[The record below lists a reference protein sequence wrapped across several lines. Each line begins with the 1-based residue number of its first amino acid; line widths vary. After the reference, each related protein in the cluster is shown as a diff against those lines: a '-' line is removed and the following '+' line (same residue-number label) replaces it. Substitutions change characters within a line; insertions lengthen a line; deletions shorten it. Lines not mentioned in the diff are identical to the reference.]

1 MGRALHIIV
10 DAFYT
15 QHYKCKNKNISN
27 VCKKNY
33 TYEDVTIHLQE
44 HYDSLGFCFYIY
56 SYDGFLPKSPVN
68 ICKINTL
75 YMDFFINYDL
85 FAIAIK
91 IFIHVIII
99 LDLLYVF

>member
-15 QHYKCKNKNISN
+15 QHYKLCKNKNISN

-33 TYEDVTIHLQE
+33 TYEDVTIHFQE

-56 SYDGFLPKSPVN
+56 SYDGFLPKRPVK
-68 ICKINTL
+68 ICKYTLHGFLILTMIYSLLQLKYL
-75 YMDFFINYDL
+75 YML
-85 FAIAIK
+85 
-91 IFIHVIII
+91 
-99 LDLLYVF
+99 

>member
-15 QHYKCKNKNISN
+15 QHYKLCKNKNISN

-68 ICKINTL
+68 ICKYTLHGFLILTMIYSLLQLKYL
-75 YMDFFINYDL
+75 YM
-85 FAIAIK
+85 
-91 IFIHVIII
+91 
-99 LDLLYVF
+99 

>member
-10 DAFYT
+10 DAFYI

-56 SYDGFLPKSPVN
+56 SYDGFLPKRPVK
-68 ICKINTL
+68 ICKYTLHGFLILTMIYSLLQLKYL
-75 YMDFFINYDL
+75 YML
-85 FAIAIK
+85 
-91 IFIHVIII
+91 
-99 LDLLYVF
+99 

>member
-56 SYDGFLPKSPVN
+56 SYDGFLPKRPVK
-68 ICKINTL
+68 ICKYILHGFLILT
-75 YMDFFINYDL
+75 
-85 FAIAIK
+85 IAIK
-91 IFIHVIII
+91 IFIHVIIN

>member
-15 QHYKCKNKNISN
+15 QRYKCKNKNISN

-56 SYDGFLPKSPVN
+56 SYDGFLPKRPVK
-68 ICKINTL
+68 ICKYILHGFLILTMIYSLLQLKYL
-75 YMDFFINYDL
+75 YML
-85 FAIAIK
+85 
-91 IFIHVIII
+91 
-99 LDLLYVF
+99 